1 MLIIGIDPGISGSIC
16 FFQDGKIIDVVE
28 MPTMT
33 EGKKNKKQVN
43 GSQIFNEI
51 SDRIRKLDKR
61 DIKEIIEQVS
71 AMPGQGVT
79 SMFNFGQS
87 FGILKGIC
95 SAMQLPMYFVRPAKW
110 KKYFNLINS
119 EKDASRTRA
128 IEIFPYFSGQLSR
141 KKDSNKADAILIA
154 SFYYE
159 TYKIE
164 EQKKNTRQIHDTFK
178 CEVLNM
184 EADIA
189 SQAVGLGTNTDFSLI
204 SLFLR
209 ADIIVK
215 SVIIILIVCSIYSW
229 AVIIDKFRLFKK
241 INKSSDDFEEKFWD
255 SKSAETFYNSLPA
268 KVDDPMAIVFKDTM
282 ESLLKKKFKSNLSE
296 KMSTF
301 LEVGIEKQMSKID
314 KGFTFLATVGSTAPF
329 IGLFGTVWGIMN
341 SFQSIA
347 ISRNTSLAIV
357 APGIAEAL
365 FATALGL
372 LAAIPAV
379 VAYNKFNTDS
389 QKYSQKLENFSKRF
403 LTII

>member
-51 SDRIRKLDKR
+51 LFRIKKLDKN
-61 DIKEIIEQVS
+61 DIKVVIEQVS

-128 IEIFPYFSGQLSR
+128 IEIFPYFSTQLSR

-164 EQKKNTRQIHDTFK
+164 E
-178 CEVLNM
+178 
-184 EADIA
+184 
-189 SQAVGLGTNTDFSLI
+189 
-204 SLFLR
+204 
-209 ADIIVK
+209 
-215 SVIIILIVCSIYSW
+215 
-229 AVIIDKFRLFKK
+229 
-241 INKSSDDFEEKFWD
+241 
-255 SKSAETFYNSLPA
+255 
-268 KVDDPMAIVFKDTM
+268 
-282 ESLLKKKFKSNLSE
+282 
-296 KMSTF
+296 
-301 LEVGIEKQMSKID
+301 
-314 KGFTFLATVGSTAPF
+314 
-329 IGLFGTVWGIMN
+329 
-341 SFQSIA
+341 
-347 ISRNTSLAIV
+347 
-357 APGIAEAL
+357 
-365 FATALGL
+365 
-372 LAAIPAV
+372 
-379 VAYNKFNTDS
+379 
-389 QKYSQKLENFSKRF
+389 
-403 LTII
+403 

>member
-51 SDRIRKLDKR
+51 SDRIRKLDKK
-61 DIKEIIEQVS
+61 DIKVIIEQVS

-164 EQKKNTRQIHDTFK
+164 E
-178 CEVLNM
+178 
-184 EADIA
+184 
-189 SQAVGLGTNTDFSLI
+189 
-204 SLFLR
+204 
-209 ADIIVK
+209 
-215 SVIIILIVCSIYSW
+215 
-229 AVIIDKFRLFKK
+229 
-241 INKSSDDFEEKFWD
+241 
-255 SKSAETFYNSLPA
+255 
-268 KVDDPMAIVFKDTM
+268 
-282 ESLLKKKFKSNLSE
+282 
-296 KMSTF
+296 
-301 LEVGIEKQMSKID
+301 
-314 KGFTFLATVGSTAPF
+314 
-329 IGLFGTVWGIMN
+329 
-341 SFQSIA
+341 
-347 ISRNTSLAIV
+347 
-357 APGIAEAL
+357 
-365 FATALGL
+365 
-372 LAAIPAV
+372 
-379 VAYNKFNTDS
+379 
-389 QKYSQKLENFSKRF
+389 
-403 LTII
+403 